1 MGIKKSKAYV
11 LEEGIFFMV
20 KCIKAKPAWQNLYLQ
35 KCIISETE
43 SWTLIDH
50 IKHQKVR
57 DLQEREFWFESQKT
71 KMQLT

>member
-1 MGIKKSKAYV
+1 MCWKK
-11 LEEGIFFMV
+11 GFFFMV

-50 IKHQKVR
+50 IKRQKVR

>member
-1 MGIKKSKAYV
+1 MCWKKG
-11 LEEGIFFMV
+11 LFFMV

-50 IKHQKVR
+50 IKNNKKSETCKK
-57 DLQEREFWFESQKT
+57 ERV
-71 KMQLT
+71 LV